1 MSFSFNI
8 NDKVLV
14 RKTHTDIWVL
24 GTYKEGYVELS
35 TGGFTIKLS
44 TSGIDIGN
52 IYPYNLEYKYLLN
65 TNKTP
70 HIFKKGDIV
79 LVRDYRNCYW
89 EIGLYSSIG
98 YEDNKSI
105 TYGIY
110 KIDES
115 NEVVTEYYSF
125 CIPFI
130 GNEHLAYT
138 KDEPD
143 NYDFRTNTI
152 TSNKVEEVRE
162 GYPGS
167 GNWENS
173 SH

>member
-1 MSFSFNI
+1 MDFLYQEN
-8 NDKVLV
+8 
-14 RKTHTDIWVL
+14 
-24 GTYKEGYVELS
+24 YE
-35 TGGFTIKLS
+35 KLANA
-44 TSGIDIGN
+44 I
-52 IYPYNLEYKYLLN
+52 
-65 TNKTP
+65 
-70 HIFKKGDIV
+70 IV
-79 LVRDYRNCYW
+79 QAVRDYRNCHW

-152 TSNKVEEVRE
+152 TSSKVEEVRE

-167 GNWENS
+167 GNWYNS